1 MSHSFFEAFCDFF
14 SSYLMLRNMRGS
26 IELLLLIVGFL
37 ISHTTSLLLEG
48 QGSLFTEHKR
58 SLIHIESDF
67 FCFSFL

>member
-1 MSHSFFEAFCDFF
+1 
-14 SSYLMLRNMRGS
+14 MRGS

>member
-1 MSHSFFEAFCDFF
+1 MG
-14 SSYLMLRNMRGS
+14 GS

-37 ISHTTSLLLEG
+37 ISHITSLLLEG